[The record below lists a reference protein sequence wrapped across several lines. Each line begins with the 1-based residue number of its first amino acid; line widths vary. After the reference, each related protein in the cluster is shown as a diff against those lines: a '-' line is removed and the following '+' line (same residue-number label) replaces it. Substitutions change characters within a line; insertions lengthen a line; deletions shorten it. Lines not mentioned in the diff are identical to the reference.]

1 MGLSLDTLKKKVF
14 QVDGLTVTIGGA
26 ILIAVAAYLIFVKK
40 ILK

>member
-14 QVDGLTVTIGGA
+14 NVDGLTVTIGGA
-26 ILIAVAAYLIFVKK
+26 IVVVILAYLIFVKK